1 MRAGEKQK
9 KINLDLSTFFFS
21 QKKHSKKQW
30 DFSTELRL
38 TRPAT
43 GAPED
48 VLGVTAATDAGTS
61 YSLVAD
67 DPSTADGLFAFV
79 RGGCGGGGGGGAAS
93 SSLPPSSSLAP
104 SAITRRATLLVD
116 AMPSRLLSDVKS
128 EKERRKKDKKEKK
141 EKKKEKRKEKQ

>member
-1 MRAGEKQK
+1 M
-9 KINLDLSTFFFS
+9 
-21 QKKHSKKQW
+21 
-30 DFSTELRL
+30 
-38 TRPAT
+38 
-43 GAPED
+43 
-48 VLGVTAATDAGTS
+48 TAATAAGTS

-79 RGGCGGGGGGGAAS
+79 RGGGGGGGGAAS
-93 SSLPPSSSLAP
+93 SSLPPSSSLGP

-128 EKERRKKDKKEKK
+128 EKETRKKDKKEKK